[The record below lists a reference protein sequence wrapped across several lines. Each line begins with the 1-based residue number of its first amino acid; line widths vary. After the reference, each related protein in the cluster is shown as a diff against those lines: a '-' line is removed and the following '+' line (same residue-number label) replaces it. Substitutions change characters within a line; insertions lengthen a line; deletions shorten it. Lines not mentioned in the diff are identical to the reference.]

1 VEHELWRRVEDL
13 YHRALEQRPSQR
25 ADFLQQSCE
34 GDEALRREVESLLA
48 HENSAQHFIESPALE
63 LLGKAAAGDPRSAP
77 AGSKLSD
84 TTVSH
89 YRVVEWL
96 GGGGMGIVYK
106 AEDIRLRRFV
116 ALKFLP
122 QDVAA
127 DPQALARFEREAQA
141 ASALNHPNICTI
153 HDVGEQEGRAFIA
166 MEFLDGCTLKHL
178 ISGKP
183 LETAKILDLGSQIAD
198 ALDAAHASGIIHRDI
213 KPANIFVTVRGLAK
227 VLDFGLA
234 KACLP
239 PAFGERERT
248 ATIEAETHLTSPGTA
263 MGTIAYMSPEQ
274 VRAEQLDARTDL
286 FSFGT
291 VLYEMATAVLPFQ
304 GQSTGV
310 LFDSILN
317 RFPIPARRLNPQLPV
332 ELERII
338 DKCLEKDR
346 ELRYQH
352 ASEIRAD
359 LQRLKRDSDSQR
371 AKTSAP
377 ALLPSE
383 KRIGWKVIISTI
395 VISTIVVAAVLS
407 GLGYFHFR
415 RAPKLTDKDTIVLA
429 DFTNTTGD
437 PVFDGTLRQ
446 GIAVQLAQSP
456 FLSLISEERIQHT
469 LALMGQPPGA
479 RLTPEVARE
488 VCERTASAAV
498 LDGSIATL
506 GSEYVLGL
514 RARDCRTGQVLAEEQ
529 AQAARKEDVL
539 NALGQIASKFRTRV
553 GESLTTVEKHNTPLV
568 EATTSSLEALR
579 ALTTGYEVAASTG
592 SAAAVPFFKHA
603 IEIDPNFAIAYAVLG
618 RMYGDIGDPVL
629 SAKSTSKAYEL
640 REHASDNEKFFIT
653 ASYEMQVTGNM
664 EKARETCELWAKT
677 YPRDYIPH
685 GFFSGIIYPSF
696 GKYEK
701 VIEEA
706 ETSIVLNPAFTFGYL
721 NLSFGNQYLGRLP
734 EAEKALG
741 RATEHK
747 IDMPEFVIQR
757 FDLAFLKGDQAA
769 MDRELARA
777 QGNSPAEI
785 DIDYHEALVLAYT
798 GRLEQARKMSRRAWD
813 LAQQS
818 AQLESVARFQIG
830 AALRE
835 GFFGNPSTARQN
847 VIAALQ
853 LSKDRDIE
861 YGAAFALAL
870 SGDSSHSKTLT
881 DDLESR
887 FPEDTSVRFSYLP
900 ALRALL
906 ALNRSD
912 PAQAIEVLQVA
923 APTDLAA
930 PPSSYHGFFGALY
943 PVYARGQAYLA
954 AHRGAE
960 AATEFEKIVDHPGIV
975 VSDPVGAAA
984 RLQFGRALALSG
996 DTAKA
1001 NVAYQNFLTLW
1012 KDADPDIPILKQA
1025 KAEYEK
1031 LH

>member
-1 VEHELWRRVEDL
+1 MEPELWRRVEDL
-13 YHRALEQRPSQR
+13 YHRALEQPPSRR
-25 ADFLQQSCE
+25 AEFLQQSCG
-34 GDEALRREVESLLA
+34 GDDVLRREVESLLA
-48 HENSAQHFIESPALE
+48 HEKPAEHFIESPALE
-63 LLGKAAAGDPRSAP
+63 VFGKAVASDPRSAP
-77 AGSKLSD
+77 AGSNLIG

-89 YRVVEWL
+89 YRVLEWL

-106 AEDIRLRRFV
+106 AEDTRLHRFV

-122 QDVAA
+122 QDVAR

-153 HDVGEQEGRAFIA
+153 HDVGEQGGRAFIA

-183 LETAKILDLGSQIAD
+183 LETTKILDLGSQIAD
-198 ALDAAHASGIIHRDI
+198 ALEAAHAAGIIHRDI
-213 KPANIFVTVRGLAK
+213 KPANMFVTVRGLAK

-234 KACLP
+234 KTCLP
-239 PAFGERERT
+239 RAAGESENT
-248 ATIEAETHLTSPGTA
+248 ATIGSESRLTSPGTA
-263 MGTIAYMSPEQ
+263 MGTVAYMSPEQ
-274 VRAEQLDARTDL
+274 VRAQTLDARTDL

-291 VLYEMATAVLPFQ
+291 VLYEMATAALPFQ

-317 RFPIPARRLNPQLPV
+317 RPPIPALRLNPQLPV

-346 ELRYQH
+346 DLRYQH

-377 ALLPSE
+377 APLLSG
-383 KRIGWKVIISTI
+383 RGIGWKALA
-395 VISTIVVAAVLS
+395 STIVVAAALS
-407 GLGYFHFR
+407 LLGYLHFNR
-415 RAPKLTDKDTIVLA
+415 QPKLTDKDTIVLA
-429 DFTNTTGD
+429 DFTNSTGD

-469 LALMGQPPGA
+469 LGLMGQPPGA

-539 NALGQIASKFRTRV
+539 TALGQIASRFRTRV
-553 GESLTTVEKHNTPLV
+553 GESLITVEKHNTPIA
-568 EATTSSLEALR
+568 EATTPSLEALR
-579 ALTTGYEVAASTG
+579 ALTTAFKVASSTG

-603 IEIDPNFAIAYAVLG
+603 IEIDPNFAMAHALLG
-618 RMYGDIGDPVL
+618 RMYGDIGEPVL
-629 SAKSTSKAYEL
+629 SAQSTSRAYAL
-640 REHASDNEKFFIT
+640 RDRTSDNEKFFIT

-677 YPRDYIPH
+677 YPREYVPH

-706 ETSIVLNPAFTFGYL
+706 EASITLNPTFTFGYL

-734 EAEKALG
+734 EAEKALQ
-741 RATEHK
+741 RATDHK
-747 IDMPEFVIQR
+747 IEMPEFLIQQ

-769 MDRELARA
+769 MDREVARA
-777 QGNSPAEI
+777 QGESRAEE
-785 DIDYHEALVLAYT
+785 DIDYHQALVLAYT
-798 GRLEQARKMSRRAWD
+798 GHLEQARRMSRRASN
-813 LAQQS
+813 LALQS
-818 AQLESVARFQIG
+818 AQSETVAQFQIG

-835 GFFGNPSTARQN
+835 GFFGNPSATRQN
-847 VIAALQ
+847 ASAALQ
-853 LSKDRDIE
+853 LSKDREIE

-870 SGDSSHSKTLT
+870 SGDASHSQALAN
-881 DDLESR
+881 DLESR

-900 ALRALL
+900 TLRALL
-906 ALNRSD
+906 ALNRNQPSE
-912 PAQAIEVLQVA
+912 AIEVLQIA
-923 APTDLAA
+923 APTELAA

-943 PVYARGQAYLA
+943 PVYVRGQAYLA

-960 AATEFEKIVDHPGIV
+960 AAAEFQKILDHPGIV
-975 VSDPVGAAA
+975 VSDPIGAAA
-984 RLQFGRALALSG
+984 RLQSGRAFALSR
-996 DTAKA
+996 DNTKAKA
-1001 NVAYQNFLTLW
+1001 AYQNFLTLW
-1012 KDADPDIPILKQA
+1012 KDADPDIPILRQA
-1025 KAEYEK
+1025 KAEYQN
-1031 LH
+1031 LR